1 MEELIKEQGQLK
13 SALESYL
20 AKQSLT
26 LFAINYLQDFG
37 TNVVQILIE
46 DQTTVLDL
54 DRLTIISE
62 DINHLV
68 DDLDLFTEEYLLE
81 VSTPGAE
88 RPLRDWNE
96 VQQQVNRYVYF
107 EFIEK
112 VNNLLAVSGE
122 LTTISDN
129 QTLTVNYFVKGA
141 PKTLHT
147 TYQNIKFARCAVKF

>member
-20 AKQSLT
+20 AKQNLT

-68 DDLDLFTEEYLLE
+68 DNLDLFTEEYLLE

-122 LTTISDN
+122 LTTINDN
-129 QTLTVNYFVKGA
+129 QTLTVTYFVKGA

>member
-1 MEELIKEQGQLK
+1 MEEFIKQQAQLK
-13 SALESYL
+13 TALENYL
-20 AKQSLT
+20 AKQNLT
-26 LFAINYLQDFG
+26 LFAINYLQDFE

-62 DINHLV
+62 EINHLV
-68 DDLDLFTEEYLLE
+68 DDLYLFAEEYLLE

-88 RPLRDWNE
+88 RPLRNWDE
-96 VQQQVNRYVYF
+96 LQQQVNHYVYF

-112 VNNLLAVSGE
+112 VNNLPAISGE
-122 LTTISDN
+122 LTAVDEK
-129 QTLTVNYFVKGA
+129 QTVTVTFFVKGVR
-141 PKTLHT
+141 KTLQT